1 LKKSLMFFMVV
12 LLTLMAGCNDSS
24 EEDQQVLENVWT
36 YVKGTDMPADKEWE
50 SAWLNGEIEEIEAS
64 EDISSFSGLDE
75 KYHGQTVLLVTP
87 VFKAERLAYPSIL
100 VDPETKRVI
109 GELPGE

>member
-1 LKKSLMFFMVV
+1 MFIIVV
-12 LLTLMAGCNDSS
+12 LLFFMAGCNDSS

-36 YVKGTDMPADKEWE
+36 YVKETDMPADAEWE

-64 EDISSFSGLDE
+64 EDISSYSGLDE

-87 VFKAERLAYPSIL
+87 VFETERLAYPSIL
-100 VDPETKRVI
+100 VNPETKKVI